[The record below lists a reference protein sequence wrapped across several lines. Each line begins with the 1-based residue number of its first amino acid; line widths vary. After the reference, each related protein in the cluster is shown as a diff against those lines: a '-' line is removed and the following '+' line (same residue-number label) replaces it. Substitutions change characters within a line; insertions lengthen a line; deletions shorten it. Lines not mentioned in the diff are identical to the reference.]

1 MKIAAIITSC
11 KRFCAV
17 KQATVVSIAA
27 FVHIAKGGTNSKQ
40 PLRKGFLLS
49 QRAKEY
55 IKILL
60 FSSYVF
66 WVQLLQSSY
75 PKAF

>member
-27 FVHIAKGGTNSKQ
+27 FVHIAKTGNEFKAAFEKRIPPLSK
-40 PLRKGFLLS
+40 S
-49 QRAKEY
+49 
-55 IKILL
+55 
-60 FSSYVF
+60 
-66 WVQLLQSSY
+66 
-75 PKAF
+75 